1 MNTNK
6 THSGLSQALL
16 QTSLGKNDKEY
27 LILCY
32 NQPYR
37 IQTHRTQKNVP
48 SVDTRIVKH
57 PLPLGEGTLFTPYG
71 SPDQFRNVL
80 AKQM

>member
-32 NQPYR
+32 NQPHR
-37 IQTHRTQKNVP
+37 IQTYRIQKNVP
-48 SVDTRIVKH
+48 SVGV
-57 PLPLGEGTLFTPYG
+57 LWVLYG
-71 SPDQFRNVL
+71 ITVQE
-80 AKQM
+80 KK